1 MPSFET
7 TRRVR
12 HSAADMFALVADVE
26 QYPQFVPLCQD
37 LRVIKRDSNGDV
49 ETIIANMTVAYK
61 MFSDSFTSR
70 VRLKPADHVIMVDYL
85 DGPFR
90 KLDNRWTFLPL
101 NERESRV
108 RFYLDYEF
116 RAKPLQLLM
125 GSVFDRA
132 FRKFSTA
139 FEERADQVYGK
150 RPSPRPSAEPEPSPA
165 GG

>member
-26 QYPQFVPLCQD
+26 QYPKFVPLCQD
-37 LRVIKRDSNGDV
+37 LRVIKRDNNGDV

-61 MFSDSFTSR
+61 MFSESFTSR
-70 VRLKPADHVIMVDYL
+70 VRLKPAGNLIMVEYL

-108 RFYLDYEF
+108 KFYLDYEF
-116 RAKPLQLLM
+116 RAKPLQILM
-125 GSVFDRA
+125 GAVFDRA

-139 FEERADQVYGK
+139 FEARADEVYGK
-150 RPSPRPSAEPEPSPA
+150 RPYPAPSAEPEPSPA

>member
-1 MPSFET
+1 MPHFET

-12 HSAADMFALVADVE
+12 HSAADMYALVADVE
-26 QYPQFVPLCQD
+26 QYPKFVPLCHD
-37 LRVIKRDSNGDV
+37 LRVIKRDHNGDV

-61 MFSDSFTSR
+61 MFSESFTSR
-70 VRLKPADHVIMVDYL
+70 VRLKPADHVIMVEYL

-90 KLDNRWTFLPL
+90 KLDNRWTFTPL
-101 NERESRV
+101 SETESRV
-108 RFYLDYEF
+108 KFFLDYEF

-139 FEERADQVYGK
+139 FEARADEVYGK
-150 RPSPRPSAEPEPSPA
+150 GRRIPVPAEPSPA
-165 GG
+165 EG

>member
-26 QYPQFVPLCQD
+26 QYPKFVPLCQD
-37 LRVIKRDSNGDV
+37 LRVIKRDQNGDV

-61 MFSDSFTSR
+61 VFSESFTSR
-70 VRLKPADHVIMVDYL
+70 VRVKPADHVIMVDYL

-116 RAKPLQLLM
+116 RAKPLQMLM

-139 FEERADQVYGK
+139 FEERADEVYGK
-150 RPSPRPSAEPEPSPA
+150 RPPALPSAEPSTAA